1 MNGEGAFKVVAKRR
15 VQTPVGA
22 CKRASRQSSKCFVG
36 GVGMELKERE
46 FTASYGF
53 NGLKNNK

>member
-1 MNGEGAFKVVAKRR
+1 MNGERVFKVVAKRL
-15 VQTPVGA
+15 VQTPVGV

-36 GVGMELKERE
+36 SVRMEVKERE